1 MKIIIYIIAGPS
13 FLASIAAYIYVQ
25 LRLRKNFDSDLDEY
39 YFEFEQQH
47 PGYAK
52 YLKWSRIT
60 LSAACIFALLLFLC
74 AVI

>member
-1 MKIIIYIIAGPS
+1 MKIIIYIIAGPL

-25 LRLRKNFDSDLDEY
+25 LRLRKNFDSDLDDY
-39 YFEFEQQH
+39 YFEFENQH

-60 LSAACIFALLLFLC
+60 LVAACISALSLFLC

>member
-1 MKIIIYIIAGPS
+1 MKIAIYIIAGPL
-13 FLASIAAYIYVQ
+13 FLASIAAYIYIQ
-25 LRLRKNFDSDLDEY
+25 LRFRKNLDSDLDEY

-60 LSAACIFALLLFLC
+60 LGAACICALLLFLC

>member
-1 MKIIIYIIAGPS
+1 MKIIIYIIAGPL

-39 YFEFEQQH
+39 YFEFESRH

-60 LSAACIFALLLFLC
+60 LGAACISALLLFLC